1 MKVTLFGID
10 VDNYSLAETVDIVTT
25 HAATHQAPA
34 YVVTPNANHIVRL
47 RKDPAFQAVYRN
59 ALLSVA
65 DGVPLLW
72 VAKSQGTPL
81 KGRVNGTDLF
91 EKTCEA
97 AADRGLSVFFLGGR
111 PDAADRA
118 AAILQERY
126 PTLKI
131 AGTHCPPFGF
141 ESDPVELAAIDR
153 NLRTAQPDILF
164 VGLGAP
170 KQEFWMA
177 DHCQELGIPISLG
190 IGVSFEFVAGMVQ
203 RSPRWMQRVGLEW
216 LHRLW
221 MEPRRLLSRTVL
233 FLVVFLGLWGKQL
246 IRGVLG
252 LDQRLASDQSS

>member
-10 VDNYSLAETVDIVTT
+10 VDNYSLVETVDIVAT
-25 HAATHQAPA
+25 HAASRNAPA

-47 RKDPAFQAVYRN
+47 RKDAAFQEVYRN

-111 PDAADRA
+111 PEAADRA
-118 AAILQERY
+118 AATLKERY
-126 PTLKI
+126 PTLKV
-131 AGTHCPPFGF
+131 AGTHCPPYGF
-141 ESDPVELAAIDR
+141 ESDPAELATIDR
-153 NLRTAQPDILF
+153 RIRAATPDILF

-177 DHCQELGIPISLG
+177 EHCQDLAVPISLG
-190 IGVSFEFVAGMVQ
+190 IGVSFEFVAGMVH
-203 RSPRWMQRVGLEW
+203 RSPIWMQRAGLEW
-216 LHRLW
+216 LHRLL
-221 MEPRRLLSRTVL
+221 MEPRRLLSRTIL
-233 FLVVFLGLWGKQL
+233 FLVVFLGLWGTQL
-246 IRGVLG
+246 IRGALG
-252 LDQRLASDQSS
+252 LDRQLASDN

>member
-10 VDNYSLAETVDIVTT
+10 VDNYSLAETVDIVAS
-25 HAATHQAPA
+25 HAAERKAPG

-47 RKDPAFQAVYRN
+47 RNDSAFQNIYRN
-59 ALLSVA
+59 ALLAVA

-91 EKTCEA
+91 EKTCAA

-118 AAILQERY
+118 AAVLQGRY
-126 PTLKI
+126 PKLQV
-131 AGTHCPPFGF
+131 AGTHCPPYGF
-141 ESDPVELAAIDR
+141 EDNPIEVAAIDAAIKA
-153 NLRTAQPDILF
+153 AQPDILF

-177 DHCQELGIPISLG
+177 EHCQQLGVPVSLG
-190 IGVSFEFVAGMVQ
+190 IGVSFEFMAGMVN
-203 RSPRWMQRVGLEW
+203 RSPTWMQRIGLEW
-216 LHRLW
+216 LHRVW
-221 MEPRRLLSRTVL
+221 MEPRRLLTRTIMFVTL
-233 FLVVFLGLWGKQL
+233 FLALWGKQW
-246 IRGVLG
+246 IRKLLG
-252 LDQRLASDQSS
+252 LDRGFASDN